1 MGIDKHIAR
10 LIRPRATQQAPADA
24 DVEPLIADATK
35 HGLVPDDQVSADE
48 VLDAGLANAIAA
60 AVNGHW
66 QPVAALFA
74 DVGRNWDLRAHY
86 ARRVARATTKDDGWL
101 HEWRTATSRA
111 ADAADAAVVYAE
123 WLVAVAWE
131 VRTAKRAA
139 QVSSDQFATFH
150 RILGDA
156 QDAALYASSLA
167 PDDPTPWVTLLTICR
182 GLEHDAAHFESA
194 LSQLTT
200 RAPDHRKGHEEALQ
214 YVCKKWFGSHEQM
227 FDFAWKAAATA
238 PSLRALP
245 LIGAVEYWLEE
256 DTSMFKTAEMQ
267 AAADAV
273 LRDWLDGAGAASPTA
288 ITDRSLVATAYTFG
302 GRGVAAVKQFRILG
316 SRGDSW
322 IWQYFGDPPKKFLQV
337 RNLACIKA
345 DNAAQ
350 L

>member
-1 MGIDKHIAR
+1 VTR
-10 LIRPRATQQAPADA
+10 
-24 DVEPLIADATK
+24 

-48 VLDAGLANAIAA
+48 VLDPGLASAIAA
-60 AVNGHW
+60 AASGHW
-66 QPVAALFA
+66 QPAAALFA
-74 DVGRNWDLRAHY
+74 DVRRNWDLRADY
-86 ARRVARATTKDDGWL
+86 ARRLAKATTKDDGWL
-101 HEWRTATSRA
+101 HAWRASTPRG
-111 ADAADAAVVYAE
+111 ADAAAVYAE

-156 QDAALYASSLA
+156 QDAALQASSLA

-214 YVCKKWFGSHEQM
+214 YLCKKWFGSHEQM
-227 FDFAWKAAATA
+227 FDFARKAAAVA

-245 LIGAVEYWLEE
+245 LIGAVEYWMDE

-273 LRDWLDGAGAASPTA
+273 LRDWLDGEGSASPTA

-302 GRGVAAVKQFRILG
+302 GRGAAAVKQFRILG
-316 SRGDSW
+316 SRADSW
-322 IWQYFGDPPKKFLQV
+322 VWQYFGDPPKKFLQV